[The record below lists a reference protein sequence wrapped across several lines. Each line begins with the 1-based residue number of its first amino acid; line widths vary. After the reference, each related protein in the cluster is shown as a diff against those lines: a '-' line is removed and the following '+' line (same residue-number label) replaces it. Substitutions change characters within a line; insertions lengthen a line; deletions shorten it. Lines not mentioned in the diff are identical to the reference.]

1 MINSDGSFGVNT
13 KTITFTNTSKSIID
27 WLMIYAP
34 LCGYTASYGGVSH
47 NTSIENSVYRVYLL
61 DTSYTLNN
69 DSRNPDSKVVISYKE
84 EDVYCVTVSTGLI
97 MVRGTNGVTSIC
109 GNCAMLEHGTVY
121 LFLNNEGTLVVED
134 RDRCAHMTELSHN
147 KHSVSKWMED
157 GLYITTN
164 YRVIVEND
172 WLDVLKYQCE
182 PTKFHEKRVTV
193 HFTTQI
199 AITREFNRHR
209 VNSMAEQSTRYCN
222 FGKDKFGG
230 VGINI
235 PIGLLN
241 IKGTEKWL
249 EHADINEVAQD
260 LDEEY
265 KGESTSGITPKQW
278 TGFNWWIFSNYICE
292 KAYLNMLQLGWTP
305 QEARVVLPL
314 DTNSQL
320 SHTAFVSDW
329 KHFFNLRCDKT
340 AHPDARALAI
350 PLEQRFKKNGW
361 IE

>member
-1 MINSDGSFGVNT
+1 MRIIKPSYEIWEQEEGLEGIYKQIERCGRVCYASDPIEGKAKDFVDRMIKLGHG
-13 KTITFTNTSKSIID
+13 
-27 WLMIYAP
+27 
-34 LCGYTASYGGVSH
+34 
-47 NTSIENSVYRVYLL
+47 
-61 DTSYTLNN
+61 
-69 DSRNPDSKVVISYKE
+69 
-84 EDVYCVTVSTGLI
+84 
-97 MVRGTNGVTSIC
+97 
-109 GNCAMLEHGTVY
+109 AMLEHGTVY
-121 LFLNNEGTLVVED
+121 LKIPFGKMFDNGEFENAALACWFVDNPYSWVKIGGVGTED
-134 RDRCAHMTELSHN
+134 CWYVTS
-147 KHSVSKWMED
+147 
-157 GLYITTN
+157 N
-164 YRVIVEND
+164 YRVLIEKN
-172 WLDVLKYQCE
+172 LLYTLQYLCE
-182 PTKFHEKRVTV
+182 PTKYHEKRVTV

-260 LDEEY
+260 LDKEY

-329 KHFFNLRCDKT
+329 EHFFKLRDDKQH
-340 AHPDARALAI
+340 AHPDAYGLAH
-350 PLEQRFKKNGW
+350 PLHMEFLRRGYITDLYDVANPD
-361 IE
+361 

>member
-1 MINSDGSFGVNT
+1 MTGIKVETDN
-13 KTITFTNTSKSIID
+13 K
-27 WLMIYAP
+27 YA
-34 LCGYTASYGGVSH
+34 YV
-47 NTSIENSVYRVYLL
+47 
-61 DTSYTLNN
+61 TLN
-69 DSRNPDSKVVISYKE
+69 
-84 EDVYCVTVSTGLI
+84 
-97 MVRGTNGVTSIC
+97 
-109 GNCAMLEHGTVY
+109 
-121 LFLNNEGTLVVED
+121 
-134 RDRCAHMTELSHN
+134 
-147 KHSVSKWMED
+147 
-157 GLYITTN
+157 
-164 YRVIVEND
+164 YRHIVENK
-172 WLDVLKYQCE
+172 WLNDLQYLCE
-182 PTKFHEKRVTV
+182 PTEFHEKRITV

-260 LDEEY
+260 LDKEY

-329 KHFFNLRCDKT
+329 EHFFKLRDDKQH
-340 AHPDARALAI
+340 AHPDAYGLAH
-350 PLEQRFKKNGW
+350 PLHMEFINRGYTVGSYN
-361 IE
+361 EN